1 MSKPK
6 IRTTYIGVALIAML
20 LLFNLIN
27 KENTKMGWNPANW
40 QITDVLQGQE
50 KAPWLGGGVSSVGAG
65 TYGSAGDIA
74 SKASNTTSP
83 QVLGDNTGMGYLY
96 YDSAQGKF
104 VSSDPENDPT
114 YNPNPTYS
122 RYNADGTPYVDPY
135 SQWGG
140 KSAYD
145 AKVGEINQG
154 KQSVL
159 DSANMSRDAQFNT
172 GRSSILDFIGGA
184 RQQQDTID
192 QKRANAQF
200 SLQEGKGDIMDMVGR
215 GIRSGGVM
223 LANKNAASSGA
234 AGQIARAYGELGN
247 REARDVGNQ
256 FALENQGIDLEQN
269 NLATGFET
277 QKRKID
283 EFKISNTDNIVNSA
297 KADLQ
302 ALEARR
308 IGASLPEL
316 FQIDQLTQQIKDA
329 TMAKLGELDSLLQS
343 ERAKIN
349 PMDNQ
354 QVMAK
359 ANDMRT
365 AGTGGPQMFNF
376 NTNAANVQTTG
387 APIAGAELPIY
398 SNLALN
404 RRREA

>member
-1 MSKPK
+1 M
-6 IRTTYIGVALIAML
+6 
-20 LLFNLIN
+20 
-27 KENTKMGWNPANW
+27 NPANW
-40 QITDVLQGQE
+40 GIIDYLQGQS
-50 KAPWLGGGVSSVGAG
+50 GGGGGGGGGGTWGASFSQP
-65 TYGSAGDIA
+65 TSQQGSGFSGPA
-74 SKASNTTSP
+74 
-83 QVLGDNTGMGYLY
+83 VLGTAADNSGMGYLY
-96 YDSAQGKF
+96 FDSALGKF
-104 VSSDPENDPT
+104 VSSNPSQDPT
-114 YNPNPTYS
+114 ANPNPTRS
-122 RYNADGTPYVDPY
+122 TFDSSGNRVAAPDPFAQY
-135 SQWGG
+135 GG
-140 KSAYD
+140 KAAYD

-359 ANDMRT
+359 ANEMRT

-376 NTNAANVQTTG
+376 NTNATNMQTTG